1 MSRRVIVF
9 LLALAAGVGLG
20 LLYGWVI
27 NPVQFVDTS
36 PDSLRPDY
44 KTDYV
49 LMVAE
54 AYAANG
60 DLAWAARQLEDVG
73 GSPLLVA
80 QQAVLQAQKM
90 GYAAT
95 DLQNLARLAM
105 ALQTRT
111 PVPLG
116 TP

>member
-1 MSRRVIVF
+1 
-9 LLALAAGVGLG
+9 
-20 LLYGWVI
+20 
-27 NPVQFVDTS
+27 
-36 PDSLRPDY
+36 
-44 KTDYV
+44 
-49 LMVAE
+49 
-54 AYAANG
+54 
-60 DLAWAARQLEDVG
+60 LEDVG